1 MRTPLLTIPLLALL
15 AGCGPGRTVWDVT
28 PRTAT
33 GLPTVFV
40 PDTMGL
46 KPGTSA
52 RGVEGCRTHLAD
64 PAFGTHLTLVRSTDK
79 GGTPTTYWGDYDV
92 SPIGRY
98 GLNENE
104 LLRVDCRTGQ
114 AVGIVPRKD

>member
-1 MRTPLLTIPLLALL
+1 MRTPPLALSLLALL
-15 AGCGPGRTVWDVT
+15 AGCGPSRTVWDVT
-28 PRTAT
+28 PRTAS

-40 PDTMGL
+40 PDTAGL

-52 RGVEGCRTHLAD
+52 RGVEGCRVHLAD